1 MASKRG
7 RKHVYECGWT
17 DPLASPP
24 QLQQSAIK
32 NSKRGEELGET
43 KKKKRL
49 EFGVRWMG
57 NLAGHNQSS

>member
-1 MASKRG
+1 
-7 RKHVYECGWT
+7 VYECGWT

-24 QLQQSAIK
+24 QLQQSVIK

-43 KKKKRL
+43 KKMKRL